1 MQGKN
6 EREKDLL
13 ANKAQDESEGSHKE
27 KIIIKHCNQWQ
38 LLVFKFSSSFKV
50 IQVVRI

>member
-13 ANKAQDESEGSHKE
+13 ANKAQDESESSHKE
-27 KIIIKHCNQWQ
+27 KIIIKHCASYWSLN
-38 LLVFKFSSSFKV
+38 LAKN
-50 IQVVRI
+50 I